1 MTICFDLSFFRSQT
15 KLLNLIKKD
24 LGTQNHQ
31 VKVACLK
38 ALGKGTHILSAQD
51 RSLATEIMVIVHR
64 LVTS

>member
-1 MTICFDLSFFRSQT
+1 MTICFLSFFRSQT

-64 LVTS
+64 SVTS